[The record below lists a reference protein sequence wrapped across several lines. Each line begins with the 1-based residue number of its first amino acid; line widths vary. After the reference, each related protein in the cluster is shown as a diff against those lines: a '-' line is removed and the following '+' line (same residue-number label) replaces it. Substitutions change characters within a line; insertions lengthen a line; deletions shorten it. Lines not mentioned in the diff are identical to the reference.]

1 MVQRCLLSRA
11 AAPRRLLLRTQS
23 TQRVLATFT
32 AWDLDGNGTLSK
44 TEFSAISQVGSRGLV
59 LRGDSSARWVL
70 RTHLCGLCGGRAVAV
85 GTPEGTGVTS
95 SSAVSSRWVVP
106 MVHTHT
112 AQWYGNG
119 QVRSCVL
126 CAERAPAACC
136 VAMQGAMSEL
146 FISRVFEEHVA
157 PRRGATWPPP
167 KQQQQQRQQSGPGSD
182 GSASPTS
189 PSRKPSSLPAIP
201 GTSPPRSPASRPL
214 AGTNSSN
221 AAGRQQLQ
229 QGQEARS
236 SSGGSW
242 PPPLP
247 PGAACARDEMDL
259 LAFATFVLAWDHR
272 NQPAAIPYFF
282 KIFDIHHRVGSG
294 LAPCTGCFD
303 TFRGRQPCMCPRL
316 GWLCD

>member
-1 MVQRCLLSRA
+1 
-11 AAPRRLLLRTQS
+11 
-23 TQRVLATFT
+23 
-32 AWDLDGNGTLSK
+32 
-44 TEFSAISQVGSRGLV
+44 
-59 LRGDSSARWVL
+59 
-70 RTHLCGLCGGRAVAV
+70 
-85 GTPEGTGVTS
+85 
-95 SSAVSSRWVVP
+95 
-106 MVHTHT
+106 
-112 AQWYGNG
+112 
-119 QVRSCVL
+119 
-126 CAERAPAACC
+126 
-136 VAMQGAMSEL
+136 MQGAMSEL

-221 AAGRQQLQ
+221 AASRQQQ
-229 QGQEARS
+229 QEGQEARGS
-236 SSGGSW
+236 SGGGCGGSW

-282 KIFDIHHRVGSG
+282 KIFDIHHRVGLCVGRPARPVLLLSGAGNRVLLASGYVSG
-294 LAPCTGCFD
+294 LGGCA
-303 TFRGRQPCMCPRL
+303 TSYLLPPQTVVPL
-316 GWLCD
+316 